1 MPHKTAP
8 LTPRQKRAQQNE
20 KARKLLAGANLRQDD
35 SDDDEEYEWIY
46 EEGNESADEGDEVAS
61 KKRKRQSAA
70 SRQERTI
77 IGAKKGSF
85 RCMIG
90 DSVLLKAE
98 DGNPPWV
105 GIILSFLEDEDGD
118 MAADFLCEFLR
129 EFLKGVGSD
138 ILPGFSSEKEIV
150 NKTKKRSDFLPV
162 SLKILSVESI
172 C

>member
-35 SDDDEEYEWIY
+35 SDEEEEYEWIY
-46 EEGNESADEGDEVAS
+46 AEGEESADEADEVAS

-77 IGAKKGSF
+77 IGAKKGGF
-85 RCMIG
+85 RCLIG

-105 GIILSFLEDEDGD
+105 GMILSFLEDEDGD
-118 MAADFLCEFLR
+118 MAADFLCKFGQLFR
-129 EFLKGVGSD
+129 KCRSN
-138 ILPGFSSEKEIV
+138 ILLGFSSEKEIV

-162 SLKILSVESI
+162 SPKFLFSI
-172 C
+172 SIY